1 MKIVELITFL
11 AGGGAERF
19 VVDLSNQLA
28 KENETY
34 LVTILDDKKETE
46 VRNFFRSEISDSVH
60 YVNLGFR
67 MASSCLVSGGYILLS
82 KHSILM

>member
-46 VRNFFRSEISDSVH
+46 VRNFLDRRFPIV
-60 YVNLGFR
+60 
-67 MASSCLVSGGYILLS
+67 YI
-82 KHSILM
+82 M

>member
-28 KENETY
+28 KEHDIF
-34 LVTILDDKKETE
+34 LVTILDDKKEPE
-46 VRNFFRSEISDSVH
+46 IRNFYRSEILESVH
-60 YVNLGFR
+60 YINLGIPNGLNL
-67 MASSCLVSGGYILLS
+67 SSQWKVFIAL
-82 KHSILM
+82 K

>member
-19 VVDLSNQLA
+19 VVDLSNQLV

-46 VRNFFRSEISDSVH
+46 VRNFFRSEVSDSVH
-60 YVNLGFR
+60 YFQMV
-67 MASSCLVSGGYILLS
+67 SSCLVSGGYIPFS